1 MNGCGLEWR
10 VEIQSLKEKPSKTMM
25 ILTYVQL
32 GQLVYTKNK
41 IRHSLYVKKGIK
53 SLQIGKQGQAQNAEN
68 RNLPRNIMILELM
81 S

>member
-1 MNGCGLEWR
+1 
-10 VEIQSLKEKPSKTMM
+10 MM

-53 SLQIGKQGQAQNAEN
+53 SLQIGK
-68 RNLPRNIMILELM
+68 
-81 S
+81 